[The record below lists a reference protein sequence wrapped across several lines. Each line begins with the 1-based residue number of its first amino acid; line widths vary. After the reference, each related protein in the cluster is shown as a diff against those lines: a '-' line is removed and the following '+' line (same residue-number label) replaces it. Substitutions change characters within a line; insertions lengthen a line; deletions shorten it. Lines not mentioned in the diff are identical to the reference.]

1 MSKFK
6 ITDGFWGIF
15 PDAEISVILAKS
27 IDSSEKGNEAVRPEM
42 LKALK
47 DANNNSK
54 KYLTKE
60 IFSENKVIA
69 VWREA
74 FQKFKTKK
82 GARCSIEAL
91 LKRVDKGNEIG
102 AIIPLVDVYNT
113 VSLDYGIPCGGEDV
127 DSLRGNMLLT
137 IADGGE
143 SFKPLGA
150 DKPDEALPGEV
161 IYKDDEGAVCRCW
174 NWREGERTMLTE
186 DTKNAFLIIESVDPE
201 RHDDFVAATE
211 ELDGL
216 VKKYFG
222 CETEVSYLNTENREI
237 ELLL

>member
-15 PDAEISVILAKS
+15 PEAEISVILAKG
-27 IDSSEKGNEAVRPEM
+27 IDNSEKGSEAVRPDM
-42 LKALK
+42 LKGLK
-47 DANNNSK
+47 EANVNAK
-54 KYLTKE
+54 KFLTKDV
-60 IFSENKVIA
+60 FSENKVIA

-91 LKRVDKGNEIG
+91 LKRIDKGNEIG

-113 VSLDYGIPCGGEDV
+113 VSLDHGIPCGGEDI
-127 DSLRGNMLLT
+127 DSLKGDMLLT

-143 SFKPLGA
+143 SFRPLGA
-150 DKPDEALPGEV
+150 DKADEALPGEV
-161 IYKDDEGAVCRCW
+161 IYRDDEGAVCRCW

-201 RHDDFVAATE
+201 RHDEFVAATE
-211 ELDGL
+211 ELDSL
-216 VKKYFG
+216 VRKYFG
-222 CETEVSYLNTENREI
+222 CDTKVHYLNTGNREVDI
-237 ELLL
+237 